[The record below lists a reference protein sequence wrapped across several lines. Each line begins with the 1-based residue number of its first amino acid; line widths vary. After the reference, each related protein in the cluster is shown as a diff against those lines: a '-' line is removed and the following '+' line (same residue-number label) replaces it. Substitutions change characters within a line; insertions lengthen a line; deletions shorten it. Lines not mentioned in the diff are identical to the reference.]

1 LSRLKSST
9 VSVWG
14 SRFIIS
20 AIIQGAIIT
29 LLTLLSVA
37 VQLMLSSINI
47 IQYLSLTFEGASKW
61 VFFGFIVYLILTV
74 AIAVT
79 AVFYNHLET
88 HMRKKIG
95 GFMTILAWTHLLGMN
110 VGGTTI
116 AITMIFAGLMG
127 SGILGVITSG
137 GSASAVANNAVL
149 VQYIPSIA
157 TFAAILAIGVIAG
170 GIAFISTYL
179 QKNPLPTD

>member
-1 LSRLKSST
+1 
-9 VSVWG
+9 
-14 SRFIIS
+14 
-20 AIIQGAIIT
+20 
-29 LLTLLSVA
+29 
-37 VQLMLSSINI
+37 MLSSINI

-88 HMRKKIG
+88 HMRKRIG
-95 GFMTILAWTHLLGMN
+95 RFRTILAWTHLLGMN
-110 VGGTTI
+110 VGGTAI

-127 SGILGVITSG
+127 SGILGVITNG
-137 GSASAVANNAVL
+137 GSATAVANNAVL

-179 QKNPLPTD
+179 QKNPLSTE